1 MRSASLAGAVAA
13 AVVDRQAA
21 VGEFVAGS
29 GEIASLD
36 GPDDLIETIPR
47 LALMLCS
54 ATAAELMEVE
64 ADGTLKLL
72 SRSGVADE
80 TPRQRI
86 QFSLRQ
92 SGRNLVLIVWA
103 APGATLTERDLEQL
117 TAYCSLAGT
126 SLARARSNATASE
139 AAIREDAARESAARD
154 AATMAALRDGVLVLD
169 REGVVRSINHAAAGV
184 LGVKREHA
192 LGRRLSDIP
201 GLAPLGLALVA
212 GDATHLTEV
221 VSVPHGELVIRAEA
235 CERTVA
241 TLRGLSSAKQ
251 IGREPVPSGARFTF
265 GDLVGGDPAF
275 LAAREI
281 ARRVSQSDVP
291 ILITGE
297 SGTGKEMFA
306 QAIHNS
312 TPGIAPSFVGVN
324 VAAIPRELLES
335 ELFGYEGGAFT
346 GARSSGHAGKFE
358 VAGRGTLLLDEIGD
372 MPMEMQARLLR
383 VLQEKVVQRLGSTRN
398 IPLHARVI
406 ATSHRD
412 LEEAIAVGTF
422 RLDLFHRL
430 RGVHL
435 RLPPLRQRRGDVPL
449 LVEHYLRK
457 YAHRMRRTAID
468 VTPAVMADLKAHEW
482 PGNVRELANLIEG
495 EASLLPPDQNLI
507 QRMSTSIE
515 PARRPGGSTST
526 WAQTSSPGEILPL
539 EAVERRACEQALQ
552 RYGGNVARA
561 ASALGV
567 SKGTLYNKIK
577 RYHIVLSN
585 RARLASGFTLLEML
599 VVMVLIGLLAGF
611 VAPRYFA
618 QVGKSQVKVARAQ
631 IDAFDKALD
640 QFRIDVGH
648 YPTNEEGLQAL
659 VVPPSGEPTWAGPY
673 LKKEVPKDPWSRP
686 YLYQQPGT
694 HGGDFD
700 LLSYGKDGRA
710 GGTGEDADIT
720 NW

>member
-1 MRSASLAGAVAA
+1 MTHAMRSASLAGAVNS
-13 AVVDRQAA
+13 AVVDRQAI
-21 VGEFVAGS
+21 GELVAGS
-29 GEIASLD
+29 GEIASVD
-36 GPDDLIETIPR
+36 GRDDLIETIPR

-64 ADGTLKLL
+64 ADGELKLL
-72 SRSGVADE
+72 SRCGDAVD

-92 SGRNLVLIVWA
+92 SGRNLVLIVWG

-117 TAYCSLAGT
+117 TVYCSLAGT
-126 SLARARSNATASE
+126 SLARARSNTAGTVRDVATL
-139 AAIREDAARESAARD
+139 
-154 AATMAALRDGVLVLD
+154 AALRDGVLVLD
-169 REGVVRSINHAAAGV
+169 REGVVRSIDHAAAGV
-184 LGVKREHA
+184 PGVRRE
-192 LGRRLSDIP
+192 RREP
-201 GLAPLGLALVA
+201 RV
-212 GDATHLTEV
+212 
-221 VSVPHGELVIRAEA
+221 
-235 CERTVA
+235 
-241 TLRGLSSAKQ
+241 SSARQ
-251 IGREPVPSGARFTF
+251 IGRKPVESGARFTF
-265 GDLVGGDPAF
+265 DDLVGGDPAF
-275 LAAREI
+275 FAALEI
-281 ARRVSQSDVP
+281 AQRVSQSDVP

-324 VAAIPRELLES
+324 VAAIPRDLLES

-383 VLQEKVVQRLGSTRN
+383 VLQERVVQRLGSTRN

-412 LEEAIAVGTF
+412 LEEAVAVGTF

-457 YAHRMRRTAID
+457 YTDRMRRTAID
-468 VTPAVMADLKAHEW
+468 VAPAVMADLEAYEW

-507 QRMSTSIE
+507 QRVSASIE
-515 PARRPGGSTST
+515 PARRRAGCTCTWAHTST
-526 WAQTSSPGEILPL
+526 PGEILPF
-539 EAVERRACEQALQ
+539 EEVERRACEQALL
-552 RYGGNVARA
+552 RYAGNVARA
-561 ASALGV
+561 AGALGV

-577 RYHIVLSN
+577 RYQLVFSN
-585 RARLASGFTLLEML
+585 R
-599 VVMVLIGLLAGF
+599 
-611 VAPRYFA
+611 
-618 QVGKSQVKVARAQ
+618 
-631 IDAFDKALD
+631 
-640 QFRIDVGH
+640 
-648 YPTNEEGLQAL
+648 
-659 VVPPSGEPTWAGPY
+659 
-673 LKKEVPKDPWSRP
+673 
-686 YLYQQPGT
+686 
-694 HGGDFD
+694 
-700 LLSYGKDGRA
+700 
-710 GGTGEDADIT
+710 
-720 NW
+720 

>member
-1 MRSASLAGAVAA
+1 MRFASLAGAVNSAI
-13 AVVDRQAA
+13 VDRQAI
-21 VGEFVAGS
+21 GELVAGS
-29 GEIASLD
+29 AEIAPVD
-36 GPDDLIETIPR
+36 GRDDLIETIPR

-64 ADGTLKLL
+64 ADGELKLL
-72 SRSGVADE
+72 SRCGDAVD

-92 SGRNLVLIVWA
+92 SGRNLVLIVWG

-117 TAYCSLAGT
+117 TVYCSLAGT
-126 SLARARSNATASE
+126 SLARARSNTAGTVRDVATL
-139 AAIREDAARESAARD
+139 
-154 AATMAALRDGVLVLD
+154 AALRDGVLVLD
-169 REGVVRSINHAAAGV
+169 REGGRKPVRS
-184 LGVKREHA
+184 
-192 LGRRLSDIP
+192 D
-201 GLAPLGLALVA
+201 
-212 GDATHLTEV
+212 
-221 VSVPHGELVIRAEA
+221 
-235 CERTVA
+235 
-241 TLRGLSSAKQ
+241 
-251 IGREPVPSGARFTF
+251 ARFTF
-265 GDLVGGDPAF
+265 DDLVGGDPAF
-275 LAAREI
+275 LAAQEI
-281 ARRVSQSDVP
+281 AQRVSQSDVP

-324 VAAIPRELLES
+324 VAAIPRDLLES

-383 VLQEKVVQRLGSTRN
+383 VLQERVVQRLGSTRN

-412 LEEAIAVGTF
+412 LEEAVAVGTF

-457 YAHRMRRTAID
+457 YTDRMRRTAID
-468 VTPAVMADLKAHEW
+468 VAPAVMADLEAYEW

-507 QRMSTSIE
+507 QRVSASIE
-515 PARRPGGSTST
+515 PARRRAGCTCT
-526 WAQTSSPGEILPL
+526 WAHTSSPGEILPF
-539 EAVERRACEQALQ
+539 EEVERRACEQALL
-552 RYGGNVARA
+552 RYAGNVARA
-561 ASALGV
+561 AGALGV

-577 RYHIVLSN
+577 RYQLAFSN
-585 RARLASGFTLLEML
+585 R
-599 VVMVLIGLLAGF
+599 
-611 VAPRYFA
+611 
-618 QVGKSQVKVARAQ
+618 
-631 IDAFDKALD
+631 
-640 QFRIDVGH
+640 
-648 YPTNEEGLQAL
+648 
-659 VVPPSGEPTWAGPY
+659 
-673 LKKEVPKDPWSRP
+673 
-686 YLYQQPGT
+686 
-694 HGGDFD
+694 
-700 LLSYGKDGRA
+700 
-710 GGTGEDADIT
+710 
-720 NW
+720 

>member
-1 MRSASLAGAVAA
+1 MTHAMRSASLAGAVNS
-13 AVVDRQAA
+13 AVVDRQAI
-21 VGEFVAGS
+21 GELVAGS
-29 GEIASLD
+29 GEIASVD
-36 GPDDLIETIPR
+36 GRDDLIETIPR

-64 ADGTLKLL
+64 ADGELKLL
-72 SRSGVADE
+72 SRSGEAVD
-80 TPRQRI
+80 TPCQRI

-92 SGRNLVLIVWA
+92 SGRNLVLIVWG

-117 TAYCSLAGT
+117 TVYCSLAGT
-126 SLARARSNATASE
+126 SLARARSNAAGTV
-139 AAIREDAARESAARD
+139 RD
-154 AATMAALRDGVLVLD
+154 VATLAALRDGVLVLD
-169 REGVVRSINHAAAGV
+169 REGVVRSIDHAAAGV
-184 LGVKREHA
+184 PGVRRE
-192 LGRRLSDIP
+192 RREP
-201 GLAPLGLALVA
+201 RV
-212 GDATHLTEV
+212 
-221 VSVPHGELVIRAEA
+221 
-235 CERTVA
+235 
-241 TLRGLSSAKQ
+241 SSAKQ
-251 IGREPVPSGARFTF
+251 IGRKPVESGARFTF
-265 GDLVGGDPAF
+265 DDLVGGDPAF
-275 LAAREI
+275 LAALEI

-324 VAAIPRELLES
+324 VAAIPRDLLES

-383 VLQEKVVQRLGSTRN
+383 VLQERVVQRLGSTRN

-412 LEEAIAVGTF
+412 LEEAVAVGTF

-457 YAHRMRRTAID
+457 YADRMRRTAID
-468 VTPAVMADLKAHEW
+468 VAPAVMVDLEAYEW

-507 QRMSTSIE
+507 QRVSASIE
-515 PARRPGGSTST
+515 PARRRAGCTCTWAHTST
-526 WAQTSSPGEILPL
+526 PGEILPL
-539 EAVERRACEQALQ
+539 EEVERRAYEQALH

-561 ASALGV
+561 AGALGV

-577 RYHIVLSN
+577 RYQLVLSN
-585 RARLASGFTLLEML
+585 RAGLASGFTLLELL
-599 VVMVLIGLLAGF
+599 VVMTVIGLMASL

-618 QVGKSQVKVARAQ
+618 HVGRSQVKLARAQ
-631 IDAFDKALD
+631 IEELDKALD
-640 QFRIDVGH
+640 TFRIDVGH
-648 YPTNEEGLQAL
+648 HPTTEEGLQGL
-659 VVPPSGEPTWAGPY
+659 VEQPNAEPNWAGPY
-673 LKKEVPKDPWSRP
+673 LKKKDVPKDPWGRP
-686 YLYQQPGT
+686 YVYQQPGT
-694 HGGDFD
+694 HGSDFD
-700 LLSYGKDGRA
+700 LFSYGKDGRP